1 MGCRKKRYCLECK
14 SEVAKVVV
22 PESKTRLV
30 DHARNWGCKG
40 DPEIV
45 SLPLKK
51 MRYDPRNRC
60 YFHLKK
66 FLAKKAL
73 RSEMNRR
80 ERERR

>member
-1 MGCRKKRYCLECK
+1 
-14 SEVAKVVV
+14 V
-22 PESKTRLV
+22 PDSSTRHV